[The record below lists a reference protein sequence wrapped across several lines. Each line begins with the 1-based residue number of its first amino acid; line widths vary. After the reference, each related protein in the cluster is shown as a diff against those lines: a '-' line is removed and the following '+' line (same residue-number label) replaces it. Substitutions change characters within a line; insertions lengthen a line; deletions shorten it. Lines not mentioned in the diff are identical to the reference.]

1 MSQHWGRAQ
10 PNLSIDQVFP
20 CRVRSLS
27 FPGMRSQRQILS
39 SISACSQDRLI
50 FWCNTGKDICQPKK
64 LRGFATYADVPMED
78 VRERFTPYQR
88 LHQEVLQAERMTMIQ
103 MRNQG
108 TINDEVL
115 HRLERELDLEE
126 EQLKR

>member
-1 MSQHWGRAQ
+1 
-10 PNLSIDQVFP
+10 
-20 CRVRSLS
+20 
-27 FPGMRSQRQILS
+27 
-39 SISACSQDRLI
+39 
-50 FWCNTGKDICQPKK
+50 
-64 LRGFATYADVPMED
+64 MED
-78 VRERFTPYQR
+78 VRERFTPYQH

-126 EQLKR
+126 KQLKR

>member
-1 MSQHWGRAQ
+1 MLRKKAPW
-10 PNLSIDQVFP
+10 LCCL
-20 CRVRSLS
+20 CRCTS
-27 FPGMRSQRQILS
+27 
-39 SISACSQDRLI
+39 
-50 FWCNTGKDICQPKK
+50 
-64 LRGFATYADVPMED
+64 ED
-78 VRERFTPYQR
+78 VEERFTPYQC

-115 HRLERELDLEE
+115 HRLEREFDLEE